1 MPAPPWETPN
11 EFDLHY
17 IRVKR
22 PMFKIQGG
30 WGRRVRCMA
39 VRRGEAAGLDIPWQP
54 ADGST
59 ILPPRQ
65 SSGGDGMRVNEPV
78 TDHEVLLPEDE
89 LLVSRTDTGGRTTFV
104 NAAFTRL
111 SGYAE
116 AELMGA
122 PHNLI
127 RHPDMPPEAF
137 ADLWA
142 TIQAGRPWEGLVKN
156 RAKSGDFYWVR
167 ANVTPVVENGQI
179 AGYISIRS
187 RPARAQVQAAE
198 QLYARIRHGE
208 ARNIRI
214 EDGLAVPTGPG
225 YRLSTWAAGLA
236 GRLAVLFTLMAAAMV
251 AAGWLGW
258 SGAGGVAV
266 ALAVAAGLVAGF
278 WAGWLLLRAV
288 SRPLQRF
295 EAHFDA
301 IARNDFSH
309 EIEAQR
315 AGEFHRLTILL
326 RAMKARLAYA
336 AQEREEQERK
346 ARDDRG
352 RALREMAETVEREA
366 GAAVEEVAERTNA
379 MARDAEGMAE
389 SAGRVS
395 GSSQGVAA
403 AAEEAL
409 ANAQAVASATEELAA
424 SIREISSQV
433 TYAGTV
439 TAEAV
444 ADGEQAQGTIRS
456 LAEEV
461 GRIGEIATLINDIAS
476 QTNLLALNATIEAAR
491 AGEAGKGFAVVAGE
505 VKNLANQTA
514 RSTDE
519 ITRQI
524 GKIKALTGAAVGAVS
539 SIGGTIGRIDEV
551 ASSIAAAMEEQS
563 AATQEI
569 SRNVVETSAAA
580 QEVAKLIATVSR
592 DAAEAGEQAG
602 AVRTM
607 SSQVADSIGQ
617 LRQVLVRLV
626 RTSTEETNRRMF
638 ERVAVDVPCEVSVG
652 GTTHRG
658 RIEDL
663 SEGGARVAGVP
674 EAAVGQRGTVA
685 AAGHSADFETRAVDS
700 GRMHVMFDQAKHQG
714 RTVFTSLTGRKG

>member
-1 MPAPPWETPN
+1 
-11 EFDLHY
+11 
-17 IRVKR
+17 
-22 PMFKIQGG
+22 
-30 WGRRVRCMA
+30 
-39 VRRGEAAGLDIPWQP
+39 
-54 ADGST
+54 
-59 ILPPRQ
+59 
-65 SSGGDGMRVNEPV
+65 MRVNEPV
-78 TDHEVLLPEDE
+78 TDREVLLPDNE
-89 LLVSRTDTGGRTTFV
+89 LLVSRTDPGGRITFV
-104 NAAFTRL
+104 NAAFTKL
-111 SGYAE
+111 SGYSE
-116 AELMGA
+116 AELLGA

-127 RHPDMPPEAF
+127 RHPHMPPEAF

-167 ANVTPVVENGQI
+167 ANVTPVVEDGRI
-179 AGYISIRS
+179 TGYISIRS
-187 RPARAQVQAAE
+187 KPSRDQVQAAE
-198 QLYARIRHGE
+198 GLYARILKGE
-208 ARNIRI
+208 ARGIRI
-214 EDGLAVPTGPG
+214 EDGLAVPTGLG
-225 YRLSTWAAGLA
+225 YRLSCWASGLT
-236 GRLAVLFTLMAAAMV
+236 GRLAALFAAMAAAMV
-251 AAGWLGW
+251 AAGWLGV
-258 SGAGGVAV
+258 SGAGGGVVA
-266 ALAVAAGLVAGF
+266 AVAAAGLLAGGS
-278 WAGWLLLRAV
+278 AGLLLLRAIH
-288 SRPLQRF
+288 RPLQRF
-295 EAHFDA
+295 ETHFDA
-301 IARNDFSH
+301 IARNDFTH
-309 EIEAQR
+309 EIEAQG

-326 RAMKARLAYA
+326 RAMKAKLAYG
-336 AQEREEQERK
+336 AQERQEQERK
-346 ARDDRG
+346 AQADRQ
-352 RALREMAETVEREA
+352 RALREMAEKVEREA
-366 GAAVEEVAERTNA
+366 GAVVEEVAERTNA
-379 MARDAEGMAE
+379 MAQDAEGMAD

-433 TYAGTV
+433 AYAGTV

-491 AGEAGKGFAVVAGE
+491 AGEAGKGFAVVANE

-519 ITRQI
+519 ITQQI
-524 GKIKALTGAAVGAVS
+524 GKIRTLTDAAVGAVS
-539 SIGGTIGRIDEV
+539 GISGTIGRIDEV

-563 AATQEI
+563 AATHEI

-580 QEVAKLIATVSR
+580 QEVAKLIATVSQ

-602 AVRTM
+602 GVRTLAA
-607 SSQVADSIGQ
+607 QVAESIGA

-638 ERVAVDVPCEVSVG
+638 ERVAVDVPCEVVVG

-658 RIEDL
+658 RIENL
-663 SEGGARVAGVP
+663 SEGGAQVAGISG
-674 EAAVGQRGTVA
+674 AAVGQHGTVA
-685 AAGHSADFETRAVDS
+685 AAGHTLDFETRAAGQ
-700 GRMHVMFDQAKHQG
+700 GRLHVMFDQAKQQG
-714 RTVFTSLTGRKG
+714 RAAFASLTGRKG